1 MWNGQRRHAG
11 QRELVTLWRFPNSG
25 CGELDHV
32 TVRVAEIQTARAAF
46 PTYLAQ
52 KIDIMFGQARSPEI
66 ECVFANSECDVSRS
80 AAVMLG
86 KSDGWQDIA
95 TRCSIRRLRCLA
107 TDDEQIAL
115 IACAEHTACIA
126 RFHFAQT

>member
-52 KIDIMFGQARSPEI
+52 KIDIMFGQARVRLCEFRMR
-66 ECVFANSECDVSRS
+66 CVQVRGRHVGEE
-80 AAVMLG
+80 
-86 KSDGWQDIA
+86 
-95 TRCSIRRLRCLA
+95 RRV
-107 TDDEQIAL
+107 
-115 IACAEHTACIA
+115 A
-126 RFHFAQT
+126 RHRHSLLY